1 MTVALSTKNAESG
14 ANRPAPREE
23 TMGNVSQI
31 IAAKGSSVHSVPPG
45 AIVYDSIETMVGRNV
60 GSVLVQE
67 GDRIVGIFT
76 ERDYLRR
83 VLLEDRDP
91 KKTRVAEVMTPR
103 IIAVDPQRSIEECMA
118 IMTQQRIRHLPVM
131 DGNRLA
137 GIISI
142 GDVVKHLSKEREV
155 EIRYLT
161 EYITG
166 RAPD

>member
-1 MTVALSTKNAESG
+1 
-14 ANRPAPREE
+14 
-23 TMGNVSQI
+23 MGSVSSI
-31 IAAKGSSVHSVPPG
+31 LATKGSSVYRVGPDTT
-45 AIVYDSIETMVGRNV
+45 VYDAIETMVGHNV
-60 GSVLVQE
+60 GSVLIQE
-67 GDRIVGIFT
+67 GVKIVGIFT

-83 VLLEDRDP
+83 VSLENRDP
-91 KKTRVAEVMTPR
+91 KTTRVAEVMTPR
-103 IIAVDPQRSIEECMA
+103 IIAVDAQRSIDECMT

-131 DGNRLA
+131 EGDRLA

-142 GDVVKHLSKEREV
+142 GDVVKYLSNEREV